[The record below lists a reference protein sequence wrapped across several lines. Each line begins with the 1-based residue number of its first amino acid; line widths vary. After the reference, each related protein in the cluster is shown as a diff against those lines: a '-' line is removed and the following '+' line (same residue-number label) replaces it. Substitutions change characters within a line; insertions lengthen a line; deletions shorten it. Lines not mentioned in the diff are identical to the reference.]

1 MIRMSK
7 PVRRLLFGLLFLVII
22 LALAWPK
29 IRPTPSSEAS
39 GAPAPAGV
47 RPLAVDGL
55 VVAAERLSDRM
66 FTTGSIRAN
75 EEIEVHSEISGK
87 ITSIHFQE
95 GGGVRAGDLL
105 VKIND
110 SELQAQLRK
119 ADYRVTLAS
128 DREIRQKQLYEK
140 GGISLEEYE
149 ATLNELNVL
158 RADVELIQ
166 AQIAKSEIRAPFDGI
181 VGLRQ
186 VSEGS
191 YISPATAITTLQD
204 VDPVKIDFSIPERYA
219 QRVAVGARIE
229 FRVEGVVESLVGT
242 VYALEPRIEAS
253 TRTLLLRARS
263 PNPGRRLL
271 PGAFADIVLV
281 FDEIEDAIAVPAIAI
296 IPELGGKKVFV
307 LENGKA
313 SPRIV
318 ETGIRTEDRVQILSG
333 LAPYDTLLV
342 SGVQLLRPGLPVQV
356 QVLPP

>member
-1 MIRMSK
+1 MNQ
-7 PVRRLLFGLLFLVII
+7 PVRRILLGLLFLVIA

-29 IRPTPSSEAS
+29 IRQTPSSAS
-39 GAPAPAGV
+39 TGAPGAAST
-47 RPLAVDGL
+47 RPLEVQGL
-55 VVAAERLSDRM
+55 VMIPERLSDRI
-66 FTTGSIRAN
+66 FTTGTIRAN

-95 GGGVRAGDLL
+95 GSALRRGDLL

-119 ADYRVTLAS
+119 AEYRVTLATE
-128 DREIRQKQLYEK
+128 REIRQKQLYEK

-149 ATLNELNVL
+149 STLNELNVL
-158 RADVELIQ
+158 RADVDLIQ

-181 VGLRQ
+181 VGLRR
-186 VSEGS
+186 VSDGS
-191 YISPATAITTLQD
+191 YISPATVITTLQD

-219 QRVAVGARIE
+219 QRVAVGDGIE
-229 FRVEGVVESLVGT
+229 FSVEGIVESLRGA
-242 VYALEPRIEAS
+242 VYALEPRIDAN

-281 FDEIEDAIAVPAIAI
+281 FDEIPDALAVPAIAV

-307 LENGKA
+307 VENGKA
-313 SPRIV
+313 VSRMV

-333 LAPYDTLLV
+333 LVVNDTLLV
-342 SGVQLLRPGLPVQV
+342 SGIQLLRPGLSVQV
-356 QVLPP
+356 QVPPR